1 MPSRSATSLWVNL
14 RVPFVAGRDWRS
26 DESAAGIDATCV
38 HPDDDE
44 HLWTGHVFVEE
55 RSEWKGRRDGAQASC
70 SERLNQRFFLLG
82 VYGSLFEESESRKLL
97 RDLVAGVGFEPTTFG
112 L

>member
-1 MPSRSATSLWVNL
+1 M
-14 RVPFVAGRDWRS
+14 
-26 DESAAGIDATCV
+26 IDKKSFFRLAEYGTV
-38 HPDDDE
+38 
-44 HLWTGHVFVEE
+44 VEE